1 MESRTAQTKLKEI
14 VKNYKQLFPAE
25 YKGVCEI
32 VKQKRKGMKD
42 QFGSLKGK
50 DANKTHGVMERALF
64 EISETLGVVIG
75 RQLDKGE
82 FEWFHSKEGSRWFQ
96 RNFKEF
102 SLSESF

>member
-1 MESRTAQTKLKEI
+1 MESSTAQTKLKEI

-32 VKQKRKGMKD
+32 VKQKRKGLKD

-50 DANKTHGVMERALF
+50 DANKTHGVMERVLF
-64 EISETLGVVIG
+64 EISETLSVIIS

-102 SLSESF
+102 SLAESI